1 MYFKRVN
8 CMVCELCLINK
19 TLVCMMGAYC
29 SRGSRKG
36 LPSFFNKHSQG
47 KSCSHWVI
55 SKSGLRKSIM
65 WVSSSN
71 KPPERQN
78 YCNSLKSGALKELN
92 TVLSPLV
99 GGEVSGFNFHC
110 SLLIFKA
117 NADLSIRWEQ
127 GKLKSHK
134 AYYSYQC
141 CHFSC
146 ISVFQISIGLWLIF
160 EF

>member
-1 MYFKRVN
+1 M
-8 CMVCELCLINK
+8 
-19 TLVCMMGAYC
+19 
-29 SRGSRKG
+29 
-36 LPSFFNKHSQG
+36 
-47 KSCSHWVI
+47 I
-55 SKSGLRKSIM
+55 SKSGLRKPIM
-65 WVSSSN
+65 WVSSSH

-99 GGEVSGFNFHC
+99 GGEVSGFNLHC

-117 NADLSIRWEQ
+117 NADLSITWEQ

-146 ISVFQISIGLWLIF
+146 ISVFQISIGLWLISRVLEKLMLVMF
-160 EF
+160 SIFLFVWARGFLEVFTPLFYLMSQVTVLNFF

>member
-1 MYFKRVN
+1 
-8 CMVCELCLINK
+8 
-19 TLVCMMGAYC
+19 MGD
-29 SRGSRKG
+29 
-36 LPSFFNKHSQG
+36 P
-47 KSCSHWVI
+47 
-55 SKSGLRKSIM
+55 KSGLIKSIV

-71 KPPERQN
+71 KPPGKQN
-78 YCNSLKSGALKELN
+78 DRNDRNSLKSGALKELN
-92 TVLSPLV
+92 SVLSPLI

-141 CHFSC
+141 CHFSW
-146 ISVFQISIGLWLIF
+146 INVFQISIGLWLISRVLEKLMLAMF
-160 EF
+160 SIFLFLWARGFLEVFTPLFYLMSQVTVLNFF